1 MASRYFTEFKER
13 KVGPGGPRPKEKQG
27 KDASA
32 VKDKK
37 SPYNAPFERERV
49 VRYK

>member
-1 MASRYFTEFKER
+1 MTSRYYSEFKER

-37 SPYNAPFERERV
+37 GPYGSEFERSRKG
-49 VRYK
+49 RYA